1 VKPSKQ
7 SPELDSQLLLA
18 ARKGSLSRVS
28 LLIKAG
34 ADLEARNR
42 DGWTPLLVSVRR
54 GHTEIASLLL
64 KAGANV
70 NAKTGSGWTALHL
83 AAKNGLEDLTRQL
96 LRLNLVVAAIALWK
110 TVWLIVI
117 FRPLLFLLIPV
128 RLVFGVLLVPPVI
141 TEVGMQN
148 PKRRF

>member
-1 VKPSKQ
+1 MRLGIGTVGH
-7 SPELDSQLLLA
+7 L
-18 ARKGSLSRVS
+18 
-28 LLIKAG
+28 
-34 ADLEARNR
+34 
-42 DGWTPLLVSVRR
+42 SVRR